1 MRRHLLDPL
10 QKVLELQIEIAAI
23 SACVFTTQPDL
34 MDTFVHTLPLIE
46 EERSGA
52 YGLDS
57 IADLLDGIA
66 LQLATSVDGLAV
78 GALAETPDAERD
90 DLDVLILTNFG
101 HIEGRH
107 FLLLQHHHSISI
119 QCFFDDFGDTVDL
132 IDTDDT
138 DVVEALQ
145 LSIRYLH
152 QRSLE
157 IIP

>member
-1 MRRHLLDPL
+1 MRGHLLDLL
-10 QKVLELQIEIAAI
+10 QKVLKLQIEIAAI
-23 SACVFTTQPDL
+23 SASVFTTQPDL
-34 MDTFVHTLPLIE
+34 MNTFVHTLSLIE

-57 IADLLDGIA
+57 IADLLAGIA

-90 DLDVLILTNFG
+90 DLNVLILTNFG
-101 HIEGRH
+101 HIERRH
-107 FLLLQHHHSISI
+107 LLLLQHHHSISI
-119 QCFFDDFGDTVDL
+119 QRFFDDFGDTVDL
-132 IDTDDT
+132 IDADDT

>member
-1 MRRHLLDPL
+1 MRRHLLDLL
-10 QKVLELQIEIAAI
+10 QKVLKLQIEIAAI
-23 SACVFTTQPDL
+23 SASVFTTQPDL
-34 MDTFVHTLPLIE
+34 MDTFVHTLSLIE

-90 DLDVLILTNFG
+90 DLNVLILTNFG
-101 HIEGRH
+101 HIERRH
-107 FLLLQHHHSISI
+107 LLLLQHHHSISI
-119 QCFFDDFGDTVDL
+119 QRFFDDFGDTVDL
-132 IDTDDT
+132 IDADDT

>member
-23 SACVFTTQPDL
+23 SASVFTAQPDL
-34 MDTFVHTLPLIE
+34 MDTFVHTLSLIE
-46 EERSGA
+46 EERRGA

-90 DLDVLILTNFG
+90 NLDVLILTNFG

-107 FLLLQHHHSISI
+107 LLLLQHHHSISI

-132 IDTDDT
+132 IDADDT

>member
-1 MRRHLLDPL
+1 MRRHLLDLL
-10 QKVLELQIEIAAI
+10 QKVLKLQIEIAAI
-23 SACVFTTQPDL
+23 SASVFTTQPDL
-34 MDTFVHTLPLIE
+34 MNTFVHTLSLIE

-90 DLDVLILTNFG
+90 NLDVLILTNFG
-101 HIEGRH
+101 HIERRH
-107 FLLLQHHHSISI
+107 LLLLQHHHSISI
-119 QCFFDDFGDTVDL
+119 QRFFDDFGDTVDL
-132 IDTDDT
+132 IDADDT